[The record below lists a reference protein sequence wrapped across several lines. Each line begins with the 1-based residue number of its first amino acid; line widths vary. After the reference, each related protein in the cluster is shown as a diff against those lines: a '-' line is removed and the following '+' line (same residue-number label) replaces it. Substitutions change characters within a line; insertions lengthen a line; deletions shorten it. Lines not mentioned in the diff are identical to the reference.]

1 MKRILFVCLGNICRS
16 PMAEYVFKQL
26 VNEAGRADEFEIA
39 SAATSDE
46 EEGNGIYYA
55 ARDKLRAEGVPL
67 ERHTARQMTRT
78 DLDAYDHIFVME
90 EKNLRALT
98 RRFGP
103 LPNKVTRLL
112 PGEDVADPWY
122 TRDFD
127 TAYRDIYRGCR
138 ALLAQV

>member
-1 MKRILFVCLGNICRS
+1 MKRVLFVCLGNICRS
-16 PMAEYVFKQL
+16 PMAEFVFKQL

-39 SAATSDE
+39 STGTSDE
-46 EEGNGIYYA
+46 EEGNGLYYA
-55 ARDKLRAEGVPL
+55 ARDKLRAEGVPFG
-67 ERHTARQMTRT
+67 RHEARQMTAD
-78 DLDAYDHIFVME
+78 DLVLYDHILVME

-103 LPNKVTRLL
+103 LPEKVRRLL

-127 TAYRDIYRGCR
+127 AAYRDIRRGC
-138 ALLAQV
+138 AAFLAKM